1 MAEKITDLAARVEER
16 IRIATIPGGTE
27 SDDITALQAERFRE
41 IAVIFRLLET
51 GIYTE
56 PKLRFREGLFQDIA
70 PHFKVLDDGDFW
82 RVLQSS
88 KRD

>member
-1 MAEKITDLAARVEER
+1 MQNKHVYYGEDVDLAEKITDLAARVEER

-56 PKLRFREGLFQDIA
+56 P
-70 PHFKVLDDGDFW
+70 
-82 RVLQSS
+82 
-88 KRD
+88 